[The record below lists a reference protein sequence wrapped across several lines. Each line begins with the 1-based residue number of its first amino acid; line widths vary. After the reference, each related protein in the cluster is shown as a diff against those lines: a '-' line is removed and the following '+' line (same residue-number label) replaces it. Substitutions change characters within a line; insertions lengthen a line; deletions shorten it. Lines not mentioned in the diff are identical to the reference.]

1 MAKLGNANK
10 ISNEELEAK
19 VDEFAKKLEI
29 LRVRYEQYFIGV
41 EKTAPSVMRM
51 DVVRIM
57 RDLEQVQVKNT
68 AIKFKIR
75 QCIQKFTS
83 YSTYWNRTLR
93 EIEDGR
99 YKRHI
104 DKAKRNQPIEVK
116 KDRTV
121 AEVHHVEKT
130 QAVADEAEA
139 FLASLGISGQPKEQP
154 KPATQPEPKPQ
165 PSLEKL
171 SASDA
176 RSGTNTGDTRAM
188 LRSRRPTIVGSSMQP
203 AIGSPAAPQAPTSAA
218 SGLRSPASGISPVP
232 PDSLR
237 QAVAPSAYSN
247 AASAQPTA
255 SASAPRTP
263 VQRKRAI
270 TIVQAVSVPV
280 AAPNPAPQPAP
291 AAPPASKPP
300 LPKPPP
306 LPTLNKKTNPA
317 GLNPG
322 LQVPTLNR
330 KDP

>member
-1 MAKLGNANK
+1 MAKVGSANK
-10 ISNEELEAK
+10 ISNEEIEAK

-57 RDLEQVQVKNT
+57 RDLEQLQVKNT

-104 DKAKRNQPIEVK
+104 DKARRNQPIEVK

-139 FLASLGISGQPKEQP
+139 FLASLGISNQPKEQP
-154 KPATQPEPKPQ
+154 KPAVQHEPKPQ
-165 PSLEKL
+165 QPLEKL

-176 RSGTNTGDTRAM
+176 RSGNAAGDTRTM
-188 LRSRRPTIVGSSMQP
+188 LRSRRPTIVGSNIQP
-203 AIGSPAAPQAPTSAA
+203 AIEQPAVQQAPTSAV
-218 SGLRSPASGISPVP
+218 S
-232 PDSLR
+232 SLR
-237 QAVAPSAYSN
+237 D
-247 AASAQPTA
+247 PTA
-255 SASAPRTP
+255 
-263 VQRKRAI
+263 
-270 TIVQAVSVPV
+270 
-280 AAPNPAPQPAP
+280 
-291 AAPPASKPP
+291 
-300 LPKPPP
+300 
-306 LPTLNKKTNPA
+306 
-317 GLNPG
+317 
-322 LQVPTLNR
+322 
-330 KDP
+330 